1 MNSYNA
7 IGGIGKDA
15 ELKFTANG
23 DAICNFSFAANT
35 GYGEKA
41 ITTWINCS
49 VWGKRAET
57 LAPMLTKGTKVGVTG
72 ELTNRPYTAKDGT
85 QKYSLELRV
94 SDLTLLGAK
103 GDSNTPKENNNAS
116 QAQPSVD
123 FDDTSIPF

>member
-1 MNSYNA
+1 MNSYNS

-49 VWGKRAET
+49 IWGKRAEM
-57 LAPMLTKGTKVGVTG
+57 LAPILTKGTKVGITG

-85 QKYSLELRV
+85 QKYSLEVRV
-94 SDLTLLGAK
+94 SDLTLLGSK
-103 GDSNTPKENNNAS
+103 GDSSASKENNNAP

-123 FDDTSIPF
+123 FEDAIPF

>member
-1 MNSYNA
+1 MNCYNA
-7 IGGIGKDA
+7 MGGIGKDA

-23 DAICNFSFAANT
+23 DAICNFSFAAKT

-49 VWGKRAET
+49 IWGKRAEL
-57 LAPMLTKGTKVGVTG
+57 LAPILTKGTKVGITG

-85 QKYSLELRV
+85 QKYSLEVRV
-94 SDLTLLGAK
+94 SDLTLSSSK
-103 GDSNTPKENNNAS
+103 GDSSALKENNNAP

-123 FDDTSIPF
+123 FEDAIPF